1 METARVLAL
10 RGAHVT
16 MACRNLEKAEL
27 ARRSIVNAAGSRI
40 NESQLDLLELDL
52 NSLAKTR
59 QSAQEFNSRGLP
71 LHLLVN
77 NAGIMIPMERRTE
90 DGFEAHFGINHLAHF
105 LFTNLVRDSLRAAGR
120 ARVVVVSS
128 LAMSG
133 ATLTPALHD
142 LNWEQ
147 RKFRGFASYGDSKL
161 MNLMFAREL
170 HRRYAKDGIVANA
183 LHPGIIPTKL
193 ARDQNLGG
201 MMLGIFALPFMRS
214 VPRGAAT
221 SVYVA
226 TSPDYGL
233 RGGLYFSDCR
243 EQKPPHKL
251 ALDDQVSRAVWKRS
265 CELTGLAS

>member
-1 METARVLAL
+1 MALKRIWASIILRTSCLPTCVLDA
-10 RGAHVT
+10 
-16 MACRNLEKAEL
+16 
-27 ARRSIVNAAGSRI
+27 
-40 NESQLDLLELDL
+40 
-52 NSLAKTR
+52 
-59 QSAQEFNSRGLP
+59 
-71 LHLLVN
+71 
-77 NAGIMIPMERRTE
+77 
-90 DGFEAHFGINHLAHF
+90 
-105 LFTNLVRDSLRAAGR
+105 LRAAGR
-120 ARVVVVSS
+120 ARVVIVSS

-147 RKFRGFASYGDSKL
+147 RKFRGFPSYGDSKL

-170 HRRYAKDGIVANA
+170 HRRYSKDGIVANA
-183 LHPGIIPTKL
+183 LHPGIIPTEL
-193 ARDQNLGG
+193 ARDQNLIG
-201 MMLGIFALPFMRS
+201 MLLGILALPFMRS

-251 ALDDQVSRAVWKRS
+251 ALDEQVCRALWQRS
-265 CELTGLAS
+265 CELTGLDP

>member
-1 METARVLAL
+1 
-10 RGAHVT
+10 
-16 MACRNLEKAEL
+16 
-27 ARRSIVNAAGSRI
+27 
-40 NESQLDLLELDL
+40 
-52 NSLAKTR
+52 
-59 QSAQEFNSRGLP
+59 
-71 LHLLVN
+71 
-77 NAGIMIPMERRTE
+77 
-90 DGFEAHFGINHLAHF
+90 
-105 LFTNLVRDSLRAAGR
+105 
-120 ARVVVVSS
+120 
-128 LAMSG
+128 
-133 ATLTPALHD
+133 
-142 LNWEQ
+142 
-147 RKFRGFASYGDSKL
+147 
-161 MNLMFAREL
+161 MFAREL

-214 VPRGAAT
+214 VRRGAAT

-226 TSPDYGL
+226 TRPDYGL